1 MSAKRSSGLKGDLRF
16 ILVLYKRHWKYLFNI
31 ALGISDF
38 NLRIALQT
46 LLKEYCEVCKSP
58 KENKFCSFL
67 QTSKVR
73 PRKKARKYLYAV
85 GENLLKSNIN
95 YLYFQDKTFKFF
107 VVIKRENMQVCQI
120 GIFNFTYRLQI

>member
-1 MSAKRSSGLKGDLRF
+1 MFYLYGNMSF
-16 ILVLYKRHWKYLFNI
+16 QYLFKSWLKQYLVKL
-31 ALGISDF
+31 ALGVSDF

-85 GENLLKSNIN
+85 GENLLKGDANNLFFRI
-95 YLYFQDKTFKFF
+95 KTFNILLLFYTSEYAS
-107 VVIKRENMQVCQI
+107 VSNRHI
-120 GIFNFTYRLQI
+120 